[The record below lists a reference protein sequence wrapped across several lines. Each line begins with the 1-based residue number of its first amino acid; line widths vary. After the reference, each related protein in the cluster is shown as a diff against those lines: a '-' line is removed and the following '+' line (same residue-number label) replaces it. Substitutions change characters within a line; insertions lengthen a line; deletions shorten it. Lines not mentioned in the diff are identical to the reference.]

1 MNNRQFQ
8 LTSEWRLDAPLDRV
22 WDALCAV
29 ERWPGWWPSVRRVEP
44 LATGDENGIGAVNRF
59 TWATALP
66 YDLAFVMTVADMQPM
81 RRIEGHAA
89 GELEGTGVWT
99 LTRSDVG
106 ADGLTIARYDW
117 QVDVTKPWMH
127 RLAPLLTPVFA
138 WNHGVV
144 MRRGEQGL
152 RRHLELTQQ

>member
-1 MNNRQFQ
+1 M
-8 LTSEWRLDAPLDRV
+8 
-22 WDALCAV
+22 
-29 ERWPGWWPSVRRVEP
+29 EP